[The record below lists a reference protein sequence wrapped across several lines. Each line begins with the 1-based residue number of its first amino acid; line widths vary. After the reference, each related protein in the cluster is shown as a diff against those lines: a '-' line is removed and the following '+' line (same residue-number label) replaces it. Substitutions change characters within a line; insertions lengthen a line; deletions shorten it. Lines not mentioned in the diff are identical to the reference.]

1 MQKSDKE
8 KNNMRTPKIS
18 ATQHD
23 PDIKII
29 RKNMPLAQALL
40 ESEVNEEIEI
50 PAGGRTRIITILN
63 VEKSEKREK
72 S

>member
-1 MQKSDKE
+1 
-8 KNNMRTPKIS
+8 
-18 ATQHD
+18 
-23 PDIKII
+23 
-29 RKNMPLAQALL
+29 MPFAQALL

-50 PAGGRTRIITILN
+50 PAGGGTRIITILN